1 MLCSNDGVR
10 ENLNVFLFNCAVFW
24 KFCLLSHLLLIIF
37 PMIFLNKNSV
47 LKTRF
52 PLILY
57 CSSIQRIYYFVNWFH
72 EVIIINQ
79 VLSSAG
85 NILEDE
91 SANRILSSSKVLSI
105 EIEAKQAA
113 AAITELEIDEA
124 RLLYVPV
131 SSHGSVLFFCISD
144 LANID
149 PMYQYS
155 LVWWV
160 N

>member
-1 MLCSNDGVR
+1 MR
-10 ENLNVFLFNCAVFW
+10 
-24 KFCLLSHLLLIIF
+24 
-37 PMIFLNKNSV
+37 
-47 LKTRF
+47 
-52 PLILY
+52 
-57 CSSIQRIYYFVNWFH
+57 SSY
-72 EVIIINQ
+72 Q